1 MEQYPPFQ
9 QATINAACKH
19 FEKHDRVL
27 CADEAGLGKTFVARG
42 ILEQLAEKRLEDVA
56 VQDFSDKGKRLQT
69 WWNNFCKENEV
80 QKTLTKSG
88 NTKAA
93 LLTFLKNLSADDSWQ
108 KKIDNLPQ
116 GNANFM
122 TSLSSNPDIAWW
134 PCFGENHSERDWVDF
149 YKRFVHLL
157 PSLFISTED
166 GRRQTDH
173 EFLFPRDANGWADP
187 LYPPFRVLYI
197 CCNLDIAEQNT
208 SKLVPTPQNS
218 NRSSS
223 DKPDRLSVVWHYLKE
238 YPTPYLEIMPIT
250 STLTTEGTL
259 GSINEVTLLE
269 ELLDPNDRD
278 ALKSFTI
285 KKSGLSAL
293 QNRGNRR
300 KDSLDSLL
308 LYEKFLLQGLQKN
321 VDTRPGAANPPIAM
335 QKKVAH
341 LRNLLSDSERQDLI
355 SCLEDEIY
363 QLSIWQGE
371 TNGSAPLSAP
381 TSLVLLEFPKKA
393 PLPPSDELV
402 AAWCESVK
410 KKHDAVRKASIIR
423 LCREK
428 GEAKTSQEY
437 KPDLIIFDE
446 FQNFGQIINVANGKT
461 CSQKDLSRISKFC
474 GSFLHQKETPPKL
487 LLLSATPFH
496 TVAMQ
501 NNQESVQ
508 RLDRDTIITFMGG
521 NPKLYKLLHTQKD
534 KENYLYNVCGIF
546 RTERIRMLGKDNAA
560 YHLLECSGADLLPF
574 CAHLY
579 GIGNGNVA
587 ANAIMTTPHLDT
599 VPDEYSGGDNSYVIT
614 KKVKINPADHPRY
627 RRLLDVVTAE
637 DANDVTQESTPGLLR
652 RQGNLS
658 RLLWIPPVKPS
669 HTLGDVFARY
679 KDYSKTLIFSDLKIT
694 PPSVCV
700 LLNDAIQYKKAA
712 NIPAADLQK
721 ALEDYLC
728 ENDLEALTQK
738 PKQSTG
744 KKKNSAEKSVAAL
757 LTEYLLANGG
767 NIFSTVDGAIQYC
780 WDGCLADVLREFS
793 LLLDVKKD
801 EAPAAAMA
809 RALTPRDLKEDST
822 IKSTVLKQPKKPL
835 TSLFAIPMNAATTG
849 DCRNAFI
856 TPFLPFVLM
865 TTSIGTEGL
874 DFHRYCNRL
883 AHYTCPHSIVELEQK
898 NGRIDRC
905 HSLAQRRWWNT
916 PGAALRLTQN
926 KSAMHKRSGGLVPDW
941 DAGESNLHYY
951 FFCTEFTKERR
962 ELNELFRKQETYRH
976 ALGVNKEL
984 LPELMNLSPYLRHK

>member
-1 MEQYPPFQ
+1 MCQQTDLEERKWMLSLQYES
-9 QATINAACKH
+9 N
-19 FEKHDRVL
+19 
-27 CADEAGLGKTFVARG
+27 
-42 ILEQLAEKRLEDVA
+42 
-56 VQDFSDKGKRLQT
+56 KGKISAQSNRP
-69 WWNNFCKENEV
+69 
-80 QKTLTKSG
+80 S
-88 NTKAA
+88 AA
-93 LLTFLKNLSADDSWQ
+93 
-108 KKIDNLPQ
+108 NLPPAHPQ
-116 GNANFM
+116 SILM
-122 TSLSSNPDIAWW
+122 YLCKLLSP
-134 PCFGENHSERDWVDF
+134 SERWE
-149 YKRFVHLL
+149 L
-157 PSLFISTED
+157 
-166 GRRQTDH
+166 
-173 EFLFPRDANGWADP
+173 
-187 LYPPFRVLYI
+187 I
-197 CCNLDIAEQNT
+197 CTLDEE
-208 SKLVPTPQNS
+208 
-218 NRSSS
+218 
-223 DKPDRLSVVWHYLKE
+223 VW
-238 YPTPYLEIMPIT
+238 
-250 STLTTEGTL
+250 
-259 GSINEVTLLE
+259 
-269 ELLDPNDRD
+269 
-278 ALKSFTI
+278 
-285 KKSGLSAL
+285 
-293 QNRGNRR
+293 
-300 KDSLDSLL
+300 
-308 LYEKFLLQGLQKN
+308 
-321 VDTRPGAANPPIAM
+321 
-335 QKKVAH
+335 
-341 LRNLLSDSERQDLI
+341 
-355 SCLEDEIY
+355 
-363 QLSIWQGE
+363 QLSKWQGE
-371 TNGSAPLSAP
+371 AGGTAPLSAP
-381 TSLVLLEFPKKA
+381 GPSLKDSP
-393 PLPPSDELV
+393 PPSDALV
-402 AAWCESVK
+402 ADWSHKVI
-410 KKHDAVRKASIIR
+410 KKHASLRKAVVIR
-423 LCREK
+423 LCRER
-428 GEAKTSQEY
+428 GEAETSKEY

-446 FQNFGQIINVANGKT
+446 FQNFGQIINVANGKP
-461 CSQKDLSRISKFC
+461 CSQKDLSRISTFC
-474 GSFLHQKETPPKL
+474 GSFLHKKETPPKL

-496 TVAMQ
+496 TVTMQ

-508 RLDRDTIITFMGG
+508 RLDWDTIITFMGG
-521 NPKLYKLLHTQKD
+521 KPKLYKLLHTQKD

-587 ANAIMTTPHLDT
+587 ANAIMSTPHLDT

-627 RRLLDVVTAE
+627 QRLLDVVTAE
-637 DANDVTQESTPGLLR
+637 DANDVTQESAPGLLR
-652 RQGNLS
+652 RQGNLR

-669 HTLGDVFARY
+669 HPLGDVFARY

-700 LLNDAIQYKKAA
+700 LLNDAIQYKKEA

-728 ENDLEALTQK
+728 ENDLEALTQE

-809 RALTPRDLKEDST
+809 RALNPRDLKEDST

-926 KSAMHKRSGGLVPDW
+926 KNAMHKRSGGLVPDW